1 MKNLEVRELQSNLP
15 CERECVE
22 KAQNDPRAFRY
33 LYDSYFSKVYAY
45 VSYRVGRVQDT
56 EDITSEIFLKAM
68 VGITRLEWQ
77 HENSFA
83 GWIFCIAHNTVNDFY
98 RKNQP
103 FDEPLSLEELP
114 ELRASVLLP
123 EDALLRKEKFAQL
136 RQLIDALP
144 SRRQEVI
151 LLKFF
156 GRLRNQEIAKILG
169 LDERTIASHL
179 FRALV
184 SLHREYIINQSNRTG
199 GKEETS

>member
-1 MKNLEVRELQSNLP
+1 M
-15 CERECVE
+15 
-22 KAQNDPRAFRY
+22 
-33 LYDSYFSKVYAY
+33 
-45 VSYRVGRVQDT
+45 
-56 EDITSEIFLKAM
+56 TSEIFLKAM

-83 GWIFCIAHNTVNDFY
+83 GWLFRIVHNTVNDFY

-136 RQLIDALP
+136 RRLIDALP

-156 GRLRNQEIAKILG
+156 GKLRNQEIATILE
-169 LDERTIASHL
+169 LDEHTVASHL
-179 FRALV
+179 SRALV
-184 SLHREYIINQSNRTG
+184 SLHREYINQSNRTG
-199 GKEETS
+199 DK